1 MKDNVKCAAYNYLQL
16 TNLIVC
22 MLVVQYQ
29 TQNIGQKMAK
39 ETRTNVWKNIA
50 YNKEEN

>member
-1 MKDNVKCAAYNYLQL
+1 MIRTCAAYNYSLQL
-16 TNLIVC
+16 TNLVVC

-29 TQNIGQKMAK
+29 TQKFRQRMAK
-39 ETRTNVWKNIA
+39 ETRSNVWKYIA